1 VVTAES
7 QADTTTFQASVLDID
22 PDADSAA
29 TWARELSHAEGVAG
43 VGTLASVWVQAA
55 PGTERSVADDEM
67 AGDEMAG
74 DETQVGAGTCEVLA
88 QEARLDSCADGDV
101 FVVVPDGATAP
112 EAGSTYLL
120 ATGRGEQTRWTLP
133 TSAQVVEP
141 AQGGFSAMDG
151 MPARILVTPG
161 ALDGIDVRPESVTA
175 YVSLDPAVPDALEHL
190 RTAAAQV
197 DPGAYADPI
206 EQERIASVLGGVR
219 QALLV
224 GTVALLVLIG
234 ASMLVNVIE
243 QLRERRQLLAVL
255 VAFGTRRR
263 TLGGSVL
270 FQVAIPVVLGLA
282 LAVLTGSVLALALQ
296 AAVEA
301 PLTFDWQG
309 VGLTSGTAALV
320 VLLTTAGSLPLLWRL
335 TRPGNLRSE

>member
-1 VVTAES
+1 
-7 QADTTTFQASVLDID
+7 
-22 PDADSAA
+22 
-29 TWARELSHAEGVAG
+29 
-43 VGTLASVWVQAA
+43 
-55 PGTERSVADDEM
+55 
-67 AGDEMAG
+67 
-74 DETQVGAGTCEVLA
+74 
-88 QEARLDSCADGDV
+88 
-101 FVVVPDGATAP
+101 
-112 EAGSTYLL
+112 
-120 ATGRGEQTRWTLP
+120 
-133 TSAQVVEP
+133 
-141 AQGGFSAMDG
+141 
-151 MPARILVTPG
+151 
-161 ALDGIDVRPESVTA
+161 
-175 YVSLDPAVPDALEHL
+175 
-190 RTAAAQV
+190 
-197 DPGAYADPI
+197 
-206 EQERIASVLGGVR
+206 
-219 QALLV
+219 
-224 GTVALLVLIG
+224 
-234 ASMLVNVIE
+234 MLVNVIE